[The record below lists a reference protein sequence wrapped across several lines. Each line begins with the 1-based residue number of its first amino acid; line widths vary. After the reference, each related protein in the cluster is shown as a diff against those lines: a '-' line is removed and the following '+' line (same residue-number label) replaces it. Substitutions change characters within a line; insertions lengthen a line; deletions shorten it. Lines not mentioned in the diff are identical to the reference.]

1 MDKKIWERPEDV
13 KELDE
18 AQCPLWFWND
28 KLENAELSRQLEL
41 MSSVGVKSCN
51 PHARTNGGEGF
62 IGGYLDD
69 EWVDHVRTV
78 VDYKTSHDE
87 KMWLYD
93 EIDWPAGTCGRTLT
107 KDENLREHYLVFEK
121 YDIPAGTVFKAQRM
135 FALALYIT
143 DKETGEKLDLAPYEE
158 SYLFG
163 PELVFKSDRDAV
175 GYIIRVQVRTYDNG
189 GDEEISYINADATKA
204 FLKSTYELYKEH
216 FGEYFGKTIT
226 TVFND
231 ETRMS
236 HAFPWSR
243 EVPELFRKRY
253 GYDIMDCLY
262 LLTLEGE
269 EAGRVRIDYYNLI
282 AEMYGKNYFAVI
294 KKWCNDHSLKLFAH
308 LLGEESI
315 YGHAR
320 YSGDY
325 LRQYRYMDVGGADH
339 LGKGI
344 GSLNIK
350 FTSSAAHS
358 YGLKRTAVEVFAGCG
373 WDMTFEE
380 YIRMIT
386 WMFQM
391 GMQTIINHGF
401 FYSDRGNRKN
411 DWPPSQFFQWK
422 GFDRMAEANAMTR
435 RLFYALTDGCSD
447 ARVLVFHP
455 MDSFLLDYIPDNKFT
470 HAFISGPVLK
480 TERAGRIDRNEQ
492 ILLNELL
499 CHNIDFELI
508 HRDACENFR
517 VEGRNIVNSLT
528 GQHFDVLILPYCKVL
543 PLAAAVIAK
552 ELADNG
558 GCVICVEE
566 VPSMGISPR
575 EDAEVQAVFEELDCR
590 NRVTD
595 ESEDN
600 DRTGSIDENEPED
613 RFRCVP
619 ETEIGNIADIVKGMI
634 DRPVEITSGTGTT
647 VNNHMSYGDYLIDPY
662 VHTGEDITGVMF
674 NSYVVGDERRT
685 LFMNY
690 GSDNET
696 VSVRLRSRNVPL
708 IFDTLSGEVNEIPD
722 YRKDGEYFLFSMT
735 LPTTHGIVVTSLM

>member
-1 MDKKIWERPEDV
+1 MDKDIWRDPQS
-13 KELDE
+13 KETLDE

-28 KLENAELSRQLEL
+28 KLEDEELKRQLAL
-41 MSSVGVKSCN
+41 MSSVGVKSTN

-69 EWVDHVRTV
+69 EWFGHIKTV
-78 VDYKTSHDE
+78 VDYKVSCGE

-107 KDENLREHYLVFEK
+107 KDENLREHYLVFESH
-121 YDIPAGTVFKAQRM
+121 DIPAGTVFKAQRM

-143 DKETGEKLDLAPYEE
+143 DRKTGELIDLKPYEE
-158 SYLFG
+158 EHLFG

-175 GYIIRVQVRTYDNG
+175 CCIVRVRVRTYDNG

-204 FLKSTYELYKEH
+204 FLESTYELYAERFGEH
-216 FGEYFGKTIT
+216 FGKSIT

-243 EVPELFRKRY
+243 DIPELFKKRY

-262 LLTLEGE
+262 LLPLEGE
-269 EAGRVRIDYYNLI
+269 RAGRVRIDYYDLI
-282 AEMYGKNYFAVI
+282 ADMYGKNYFAVI
-294 KKWCNDHSLKLFAH
+294 KKWCNDHELRLFAH

-325 LRQYRYMDVGGADH
+325 LRQYRYMDVAGADH

-358 YGLKRTAVEVFAGCG
+358 YGLERTAVEVFAGCG
-373 WDMTFEE
+373 WDMTYEE
-380 YIRMIT
+380 YIRMVT

-401 FYSDRGNRKN
+401 FYSDRGERKN
-411 DWPPSQFFQWK
+411 DWPPSQFFQWQ
-422 GFDRMAEANAMTR
+422 GFERMSEANSMTR
-435 RLFYALTDGCSD
+435 RLSHALTGGYND

-470 HAFISGPVLK
+470 HAFISGPVLR
-480 TERAGRIDRNEQ
+480 TDRAGKIDRNEQ
-492 ILLNELL
+492 ILLNTLL
-499 CHNIDFELI
+499 SGNVDFELL
-508 HRDACENFR
+508 HRDACENFKVSDR
-517 VEGRNIVNSLT
+517 TIENMLT
-528 GQHFDVLILPYCKVL
+528 GQRFDVLILPYCKVL
-543 PLAAAVIAK
+543 PLEAAVMA
-552 ELADNG
+552 ESFADNG
-558 GCVICVEE
+558 GTVILIEE
-566 VPSMGISPR
+566 VPAMGISAA
-575 EDAEVQAVFEELDCR
+575 EDEKVRAVFERIGDRCR
-590 NRVTD
+590 LI
-595 ESEDN
+595 SEK
-600 DRTGSIDENEPED
+600 
-613 RFRCVP
+613 
-619 ETEIGNIADIVKGMI
+619 EIGGICDLMEAFI
-634 DRPVEITSGTGTT
+634 DRPVEITVGTKGT
-647 VNNHMSYGDYLIDPY
+647 VNNHMSYGDCLIDPY

-674 NSYVVGDERRT
+674 NSYVVGAERRT

-690 GSDNET
+690 GKEKET
-696 VSVRLRSRNVPL
+696 IEVKVRSTSEPV
-708 IFDTLSGEVNEIPD
+708 IWDTLTGEV
-722 YRKDGEYFLFSMT
+722 RKPSGCRAEGERYFFSLE
-735 LPTTHGIVVTSLM
+735 LPATHGIIVTATLE